1 MAIVNSVELTRD
13 EMIRRAGALV
23 PSLKKRAAETERLGR
38 IHPDTVKDFHDSRLW
53 RVHQP
58 ERYGGLE
65 LDFTLYIDIG
75 EALGRGCGST
85 AWVWANLVAHDWM
98 LGMFPIKAQDEI
110 WHEDPNTLIGS
121 ALIYPCGKAE
131 IVDGGYRLSGR
142 WPFSSGIAPCDWA
155 MLGGIV
161 QTETGAN
168 HIFSTSAEK
177 I

>member
-1 MAIVNSVELTRD
+1 M
-13 EMIRRAGALV
+13 GASA
-23 PSLKKRAAETERLGR
+23 SLKKRAAETERLGQ

-110 WHEDPNTLIGS
+110 WHEDQI
-121 ALIYPCGKAE
+121 
-131 IVDGGYRLSGR
+131 RLSVRPSSIPVEKLKLSMAVTALAGVGPFPMVLRPAIGR
-142 WPFSSGIAPCDWA
+142 C
-155 MLGGIV
+155 
-161 QTETGAN
+161 
-168 HIFSTSAEK
+168 
-177 I
+177 